1 MELVAQSRWV
11 TLGFK
16 QKDKISHLFSYVL
29 QMALGHC
36 RAGIGGMSVGK
47 ARKYC
52 ANNKSGNVKVKKSGA
67 PVTRSKKPKRG
78 VAKAYVRASKL
89 KTQSRTTNSGGTHTR
104 FT

>member
-1 MELVAQSRWV
+1 
-11 TLGFK
+11 
-16 QKDKISHLFSYVL
+16 
-29 QMALGHC
+29 
-36 RAGIGGMSVGK
+36 MSVGK

-89 KTQSRTTNSGGTHTR
+89 KTSKQRPKTVEAPHTR
-104 FT
+104 FK